1 MLSEE
6 VIDKVVER
14 LVNRIEQTN
23 TYILT
28 EMGKSVKRIGTI
40 SASERMQ
47 LVQILKYGGD
57 YDKIVKKIAE
67 ITEKNVYDI
76 YKIFDEVAK
85 HDYIFAKQF
94 YDYRGIK
101 YIPYSQN
108 LALQNQ
114 IRALASI
121 TAGEYLN
128 LTRTKALGFGL
139 VDKEGNITF
148 KGLQDTYYDLLDEAV
163 LSVSQGKET
172 FDSAMYRQLKNIG
185 ESGLKVVYENG
196 RTMRL
201 DSAIR
206 MNMKSALTN
215 MHMEMQKQVGKEF
228 DSDGVEISVH
238 NNPAEDHQF
247 AQGRQFSNEEFD
259 KLQETGQATTYDGM
273 KIDMFKGRS
282 FRPIGEYNC
291 YHYIFTIV
299 LGVSKPTH
307 SNEQLQKI
315 IDDNEKGFELDG
327 KHYTMYEGTQMQRQL
342 ETAIRKQKDEYM
354 IGKAGGN
361 EQLMSESQM
370 KIKALTRR
378 YKELSE
384 VSGLS
389 IKRERMRVQGYKK

>member
-378 YKELSE
+378 Y
-384 VSGLS
+384 
-389 IKRERMRVQGYKK
+389 